1 MGMSSYVLDLEDK
14 FIDVEL
20 AEIIKDSDTL
30 QEAQLRAEDKRVMNY
45 NFIHSNGLNEK
56 VKEMWDEYWSKYN
69 MGGC

>member
-45 NFIHSNGLNEK
+45 NFIPSNGLNEK

-69 MGGC
+69 MGDC

>member
-14 FIDVEL
+14 FIDVEV

-30 QEAQLRAEDKRVMNY
+30 QEAQLRAEDKRAINY
-45 NFIHSNGLNEK
+45 SFIPSNGLNEK

-69 MGGC
+69 IGGF

>member
-14 FIDVEL
+14 FIDVEV

-30 QEAQLRAEDKRVMNY
+30 QEAQLRAEEKRVMNY
-45 NFIHSNGLNEK
+45 NFIPSNGLNEK

-69 MGGC
+69 IGGF

>member
-14 FIDVEL
+14 FIDVEV

-30 QEAQLRAEDKRVMNY
+30 QEAQLRAEEKRVINY
-45 NFIHSNGLNEK
+45 NFIPSNGLNEK

-69 MGGC
+69 IGGF

>member
-1 MGMSSYVLDLEDK
+1 MGMSSYVLGLEDK
-14 FIDVEL
+14 FIDVEV

-45 NFIHSNGLNEK
+45 NFIPSNGLDEK

-69 MGGC
+69 IGGF

>member
-14 FIDVEL
+14 FIDVEV

-45 NFIHSNGLNEK
+45 NFIPSNGLNEK

-69 MGGC
+69 IGGF

>member
-14 FIDVEL
+14 FIDVEV

-30 QEAQLRAEDKRVMNY
+30 QEAQLRAEDKRAINY
-45 NFIHSNGLNEK
+45 SFIPSNGLNEK

-69 MGGC
+69 IGGC